1 MTVVDCFTFFNELDL
16 LEIRLN
22 ELDSAVD
29 YFVIVEAERSHQNKP
44 KPLFYKE
51 LADTRFKQWKDKI
64 ISVVVPAEDFVDDTW
79 RNENNQFRAIRDG
92 LSQFSDDDLVM
103 IGAVDEIPKIESIP
117 STIHTPMCFNQ
128 KLYYFYLNTLYNHG
142 GSTQWNGTTIQKLSQ
157 IPEDLY
163 DIIRYRN
170 RFLKIANGGWHFS
183 YLGDAKNAIEKIR
196 NFAHDEFNHL
206 TEQDLE
212 SFITNLSDP
221 VGRRGFSS
229 VNKIEEIDCL
239 PKYVQNNLEKFR
251 KYLK

>member
-79 RNENNQFRAIRDG
+79 RNENNQFRAIRYG
-92 LSQFSDDDLVM
+92 LSQFSDDDVIM
-103 IGAVDEIPKIESIP
+103 VGAADEIPKVESIP
-117 STIHTPMCFNQ
+117 SVVNTPMCFNQ
-128 KLYYFYLNTLYNHG
+128 KLYYFYLNTLYNHH
-142 GSTQWNGTTIQKLSQ
+142 GSTQWSGTTIQKLSD

-163 DIIRYRN
+163 DIIRN
-170 RFLKIANGGWHFS
+170 RSGFAQILDGGWHFS
-183 YLGDAKNAIEKIR
+183 YLGDAKNAMAKLA
-196 NFAHDEFNHL
+196 NFAHDEFSHL
-206 TEQDLE
+206 TEQDLQQ
-212 SFITNLSDP
+212 FIANLSDP
-221 VGRRGFSS
+221 VGRGGFSS
-229 VNKIEEIDCL
+229 LNKIETVECL
-239 PKYVQNNLEKFR
+239 PKYVQANLEKFR
-251 KYLK
+251 KHIR